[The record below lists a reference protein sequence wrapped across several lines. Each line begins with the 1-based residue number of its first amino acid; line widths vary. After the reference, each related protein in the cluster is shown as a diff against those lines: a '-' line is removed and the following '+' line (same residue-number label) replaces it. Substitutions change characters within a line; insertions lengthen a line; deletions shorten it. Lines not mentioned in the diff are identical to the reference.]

1 MLIVYGC
8 QFNVTGKESLNLWKY
23 ILPFYIYIN
32 FYVLASF
39 DFQKILYT

>member
-8 QFNVTGKESLNLWKY
+8 QFNVTGKEKLNLWKY
-23 ILPFYIYIN
+23 ILHIYIHTN
-32 FYVLASF
+32 FYALASF